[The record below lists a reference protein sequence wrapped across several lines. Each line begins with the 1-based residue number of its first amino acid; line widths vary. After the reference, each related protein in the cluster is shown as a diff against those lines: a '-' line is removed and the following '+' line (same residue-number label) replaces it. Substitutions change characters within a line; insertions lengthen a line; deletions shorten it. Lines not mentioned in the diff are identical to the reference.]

1 MIQISPAVYREV
13 SPIEDLLIETG
24 VDIENNLPVLF
35 HQNDLYLLFNQER
48 LEALGADTI
57 MKYIE
62 SLQPQ
67 SDGLSILRAKC
78 TDEQLISLVKSR
90 HIQSRN
96 ELLLWSKY
104 LDHSADELQKS
115 IIEAEKSVSTG
126 DNIKSSDNE
135 SKVSE

>member
-1 MIQISPAVYREV
+1 MLQVSTAIYRES
-13 SPIEDLLIETG
+13 SPIEDLLIDTG
-24 VDIENNLPVLF
+24 VDLQDNTPVYF
-35 HQNDLYLLFNQER
+35 RQNDLYLLFNQER
-48 LEALGADTI
+48 LESIGSDSML
-57 MKYIE
+57 KYIE

-67 SDGLSILRAKC
+67 SDGLSVLRAKC

-115 IIEAEKSVSTG
+115 IIDAEKSVSESS
-126 DNIKSSDNE
+126 NIFKYNE
-135 SKVSE
+135 SQVSE